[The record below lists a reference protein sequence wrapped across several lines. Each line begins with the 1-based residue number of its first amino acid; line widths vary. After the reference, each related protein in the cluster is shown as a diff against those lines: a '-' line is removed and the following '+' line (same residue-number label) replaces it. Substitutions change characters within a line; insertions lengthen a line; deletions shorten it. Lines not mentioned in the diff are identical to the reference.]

1 MLTPKLRFKDFKE
14 NWNDIELGELLSFKN
29 GINAAKEDYGFGY
42 KFINVL
48 DIIQND
54 FITHDS
60 IIGEVNITESDFE
73 KNKVEYGDILFQRS
87 SETREEVGQ
96 ANVYLD
102 KDNPATFGGFVI
114 RGKMESDYNPS
125 FLNCLLKTS
134 SSRKEIT
141 TKSGGSTRFNVSQGT
156 LSEVKINLPSLPEQ
170 QKIADFFSTVDKKI
184 QALSKRKELLESYK
198 RGVMQQIFKQEIRF
212 KDADGSDYPDWEEK
226 RLGDVTKYSDGT
238 HQTPKYTKTGVP
250 FYSVEHVTANDF
262 SKTKFISEE
271 VWLKENKRV
280 KLEREDILMTRIGNI
295 GTPRLLDWDV
305 RASFYVSLA
314 LIKANESFNSSYL
327 TQFIQ
332 SQYFQKQL
340 WRRTIHVAFPQ
351 KINLGEIGKCLLL
364 LPSIEEQ
371 AKIANFLSAID
382 DKINTVGSQVEK
394 MKEWKKGLLQQMF
407 V

>member
-29 GINAAKEDYGFGY
+29 GINA
-42 KFINVL
+42 
-48 DIIQND
+48 
-54 FITHDS
+54 
-60 IIGEVNITESDFE
+60 
-73 KNKVEYGDILFQRS
+73 GDILFQRS

-305 RASFYVSLA
+305 R
-314 LIKANESFNSSYL
+314 
-327 TQFIQ
+327 
-332 SQYFQKQL
+332 
-340 WRRTIHVAFPQ
+340 TIHVAFPQ